1 MAIRRNKKKQT
12 DETLVDIVEVKDSA
26 SDWVDAN
33 QKTIFGALVGLI
45 LIVGGFLAY
54 KQFVKAPKEKEAMNI
69 MQQAQLQF
77 EKDSFALALSNPGNG
92 AQGFLDIID
101 QYSGTAAG
109 NLANYYAGVSYLRLG
124 KYDAAIDHLK
134 SFSADGSVL
143 PATKFGVI
151 GDAYAEKNDLDNALS
166 YYQKAASA
174 VGNEFTSS
182 MYLKKVGLLNEKN
195 QNWSAAMAAYKQIK
209 TKYPLSIDG
218 NDIDKYI
225 SRVAAKL

>member
-1 MAIRRNKKKQT
+1 MAIRRNKKKN

-33 QKTIFGALVGLI
+33 QKTIFGGLLGLI
-45 LIVGGFLAY
+45 LLVGGFLAY

-69 MQQAQLQF
+69 MQAAQLQF
-77 EKDSFALALSNPGNG
+77 ERDSFALALTNPGNG
-92 AQGFLDIID
+92 GMGFLDIA
-101 QYSGTAAG
+101 QNYSGTAAG
-109 NLANYYAGVSYLRLG
+109 NLSNYYAGVAYLRLG

-143 PATKFGVI
+143 PATKLGVI
-151 GDAYAEKNDLDNALS
+151 GDAYAEKNDLDSALS
-166 YYQKAASA
+166 YYTKAAAA

-195 QNWSAAMAAYKQIK
+195 QNWSAALAAYKQIK

-225 SRVAAKL
+225 SRVAAKM

>member
-1 MAIRRNKKKQT
+1 MAIRRNKKQN
-12 DETLVDIVEVKDSA
+12 DETLVDIVEVKESA
-26 SDWVDAN
+26 SDWVDSN
-33 QKTIFGALVGLI
+33 QKTILGALLGLV
-45 LIVGGFLAY
+45 LVVGGFLAY
-54 KQFVKAPKEKEAMNI
+54 KQFVKAPKEKEAMNV
-69 MQQAQLQF
+69 MQTAQLQF

-92 AQGFLDIID
+92 ALGFLDIAD
-101 QYSGTAAG
+101 QYGGTAAG
-109 NLANYYAGVSYLRLG
+109 NLANYYIGVSYLRLG
-124 KYDAAIDHLK
+124 KYEAAIDHLK

-151 GDAYAEKNDLDNALS
+151 GDAFAEKNDLDNALS
-166 YYQKAASA
+166 YYSKAASA

-195 QNWSAAMAAYKQIK
+195 QNWSAAMTAYKQIK

-225 SRVAAKL
+225 SRVAAKM